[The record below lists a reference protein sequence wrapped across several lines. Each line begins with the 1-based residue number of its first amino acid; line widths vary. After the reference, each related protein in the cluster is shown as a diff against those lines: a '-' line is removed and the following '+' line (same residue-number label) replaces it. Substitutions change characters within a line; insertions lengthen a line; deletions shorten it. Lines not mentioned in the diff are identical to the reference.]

1 LCSGAVRD
9 AIQYMYGLELPARY
23 KMERSWALRCY
34 AELGAVAEKYEIC
47 GLYDLAFKA
56 ASGAMVD
63 SLDDHGALKA
73 MLDRSVFQ
81 TPESVRCAY
90 DYNFGVRV
98 IWEQLTQ
105 LHRKKAFCDLLR
117 CEPRLAA
124 ILFDFLVDE
133 KDGLKTNN
141 DINFKEY
148 EGYA

>member
-1 LCSGAVRD
+1 
-9 AIQYMYGLELPARY
+9 MYGLELPARY

-105 LHRKKAFCDLLR
+105 LLR